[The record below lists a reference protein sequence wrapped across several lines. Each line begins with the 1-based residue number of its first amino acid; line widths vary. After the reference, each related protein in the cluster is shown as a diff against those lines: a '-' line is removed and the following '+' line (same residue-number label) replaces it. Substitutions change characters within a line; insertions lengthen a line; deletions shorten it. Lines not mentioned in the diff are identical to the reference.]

1 MLWKLLKYD
10 FRSMWKQFA
19 VVWPAVLVI
28 GLVNRFTLPWEV
40 TGSSAMANVPGAVGV
55 TTVILLFA
63 GLLAMG
69 VLALVFILQRF
80 YKGLLGDEGY
90 LMHTLPVKPWQLVAS
105 KLICAVAMLIISG
118 AVAFLAMLLMVPVD
132 WGALFQEGILGD
144 VIRWAAMNLGDVAV
158 LLEIVLLLVE
168 VLALMVLT
176 CYAAMAVGHLFQRH
190 RVAMSVVAFVVL
202 DIVISNLTAILGRLA
217 APLEI
222 FAVNSQVGIW
232 AVILYQAVL
241 GAALFAGATL
251 VLSRRLNLE

>member
-1 MLWKLLKYD
+1 MLRKLLKYD

-19 VVWPAVLVI
+19 ILWPAALAL
-28 GLVNRFTLPWEV
+28 GLINRFTLPQADRANDAL
-40 TGSSAMANVPGAVGV
+40 SSLLTMVPILVFTAVM
-55 TTVILLFA
+55 I
-63 GLLAMG
+63 AMG
-69 VLALVFILQRF
+69 VIALLYVIQRF
-80 YKGLLGDEGY
+80 YRGLLGDEGY

-105 KLICAVAMLIISG
+105 KLICAVTMLIISG

>member
-1 MLWKLLKYD
+1 M
-10 FRSMWKQFA
+10 
-19 VVWPAVLVI
+19 
-28 GLVNRFTLPWEV
+28 
-40 TGSSAMANVPGAVGV
+40 
-55 TTVILLFA
+55 
-63 GLLAMG
+63 
-69 VLALVFILQRF
+69 
-80 YKGLLGDEGY
+80 
-90 LMHTLPVKPWQLVAS
+90 
-105 KLICAVAMLIISG
+105 
-118 AVAFLAMLLMVPVD
+118 
-132 WGALFQEGILGD
+132 
-144 VIRWAAMNLGDVAV
+144 

>member
-1 MLWKLLKYD
+1 M
-10 FRSMWKQFA
+10 
-19 VVWPAVLVI
+19 
-28 GLVNRFTLPWEV
+28 
-40 TGSSAMANVPGAVGV
+40 
-55 TTVILLFA
+55 
-63 GLLAMG
+63 
-69 VLALVFILQRF
+69 
-80 YKGLLGDEGY
+80 
-90 LMHTLPVKPWQLVAS
+90 
-105 KLICAVAMLIISG
+105 
-118 AVAFLAMLLMVPVD
+118 
-132 WGALFQEGILGD
+132 
-144 VIRWAAMNLGDVAV
+144 
-158 LLEIVLLLVE
+158 E

-251 VLSRRLNLE
+251 VLSRRLNLK

>member
-1 MLWKLLKYD
+1 MKDKLLK
-10 FRSMWKQFA
+10 
-19 VVWPAVLVI
+19 L
-28 GLVNRFTLPWEV
+28 
-40 TGSSAMANVPGAVGV
+40 
-55 TTVILLFA
+55 
-63 GLLAMG
+63 
-69 VLALVFILQRF
+69 
-80 YKGLLGDEGY
+80 
-90 LMHTLPVKPWQLVAS
+90 
-105 KLICAVAMLIISG
+105 
-118 AVAFLAMLLMVPVD
+118 LLMVPVD
-132 WGALFQEGILGD
+132 WSALFQEGILGN
-144 VIRWAAMNLGDVAV
+144 VIRWAATNLGDVAV